1 MKSKWKKKKDPR
13 PTSTMIRGNNRQM
26 LKVHIR
32 DMISEEEET
41 DYGTGYG
48 VSAPRAGGHGTAHAA

>member
-13 PTSTMIRGNNRQM
+13 PTSTMIRGNSRQM

-41 DYGTGYG
+41 D
-48 VSAPRAGGHGTAHAA
+48 